1 MGIALI
7 IVGGLVLMT
16 VSASVFGF
24 LGEKKKRLDP
34 QLENKIGRIE
44 QRLSI
49 LEERLGRDDER
60 FEEIESEVA
69 FVNKLISD
77 KSSSSS

>member
-24 LGEKKKRLDP
+24 LGEKKKRVEP
-34 QLENKIGRIE
+34 EVVNRIGSIE
-44 QRLSI
+44 QRLSV
-49 LEERLGRDDER
+49 LEEKIGRNDER
-60 FEEIESEVA
+60 CDEIESEVA

-77 KSSSSS
+77 KSGSHS